1 MKKDNSALSI
11 KRIVLK
17 NLMESKEPFFYL
29 APDIVGSVNNA
40 YPDKQRKRFVID
52 FNTVDDSNMKLM
64 VPYKTYTD
72 WHGSNS
78 NNSDNMILNFLTTF
92 LQGSKPCGEEG
103 GDEMLGEM
111 VDEFGDIYSD
121 TEDKPANVKGSPG
134 YYNQKSSA
142 SALPQYTAQ
151 FTKIISP
158 LGYGGVV
165 W

>member
-1 MKKDNSALSI
+1 MRKDNSALSI

-40 YPDKQRKRFVID
+40 YPDRQRKRFVID

-72 WHGSNS
+72 WHGSNA
-78 NNSDNMILNFLTTF
+78 NSDNMILKFLTTF
-92 LQGSKPCGEEG
+92 LQGSKPCGEE
-103 GDEMLGEM
+103 EMLGEI
-111 VDEFGDIYSD
+111 VDEFGDLFSD
-121 TEDKPANVKGSPG
+121 NDDKPANIKSAPG
-134 YYNQKSSA
+134 YDNQKSTA